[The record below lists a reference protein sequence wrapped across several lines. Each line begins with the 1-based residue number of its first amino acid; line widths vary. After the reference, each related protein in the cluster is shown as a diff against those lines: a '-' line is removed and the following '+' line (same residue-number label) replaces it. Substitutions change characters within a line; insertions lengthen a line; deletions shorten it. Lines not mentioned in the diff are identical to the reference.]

1 MWLKNAKYY
10 DSDTRSFRAGDI
22 EVRGDLIAS
31 LGGRAPAKAEAVDLE
46 GRFLLPGFFDCH
58 VHICVPTDA
67 SDPSLLW
74 VGALPGE
81 IALYAARAAR
91 RMLMCGITTAR
102 DVGGWDY
109 HEVAVREA
117 INQGMIEGSRLFC
130 SGRILSITSSTTP
143 YYRGMYEEAD
153 GVEAVKQAARKQ
165 LAQGADFIKL
175 LATGAITSTKYEK
188 AEAIQYR
195 REEVEA
201 AVAIAADNL
210 TFVAAHAHAK
220 EGIENAVQAG
230 CRSIEHGSFGDEAT
244 YRLMAERGT
253 WLVPTLCVTPAMFR
267 EKAFADRVPTHIR
280 KRYKE
285 VHRTRVAN
293 MKLAR
298 RCGVPIAMGTDAGTP
313 GNHCGDNMQE
323 IEVMVGDAGFS
334 PAEAIEAA
342 TLGGA
347 RLMRLDDRLGS
358 LAPGKIADVI
368 ATVADPLKDVS
379 ALREVDFVMK
389 AGRIHKRDGQPT
401 SFL

>member
-1 MWLKNAKYY
+1 MWLRNAKYY
-10 DSDTRSFRAGDI
+10 DSAAKAFRAGDI
-22 EVRGDLIAS
+22 EIRDDRIAS
-31 LGGRAPAKAEAVDLE
+31 LGGRAPAKAEAVDLD

-74 VGALPGE
+74 VGALPGD

-109 HEVAVREA
+109 HEIAVREA
-117 INQGMIEGSRLFC
+117 INGGIIEGPRLYC

-201 AVAIAADNL
+201 AVAIATDNL

-220 EGIENAVQAG
+220 EGIENAIHAG

-244 YRLMAERGT
+244 YRLMAKRGT
-253 WLVPTLCVTPAMFR
+253 WLVPTLCTTPAMFR
-267 EKAFADRVPTHIR
+267 DKSFAARVPNHIR
-280 KRYKE
+280 KRYQE

-298 RCGVPIAMGTDAGTP
+298 RCGVTVAMGTDAGTP

-323 IEVMVGDAGFS
+323 VEVMVKEAGWS
-334 PAEAIEAA
+334 PAEAIDAA
-342 TLGGA
+342 TLSAA
-347 RLMRLDDRLGS
+347 RLLRLDDRLGS
-358 LAPGKIADVI
+358 LAEGKLADII
-368 ATVADPLKDVS
+368 ATRADPLKDVA
-379 ALREVDFVMK
+379 ALRGVEFVMK
-389 AGRIHKRDGQPT
+389 GGRIHKRDGQPT
-401 SFL
+401 PFL